1 MSLNIINIKNENEAL
16 KKQINELK
24 QENNKLKNDL
34 LMVNQTLLNYQNNIN
49 KLNMNLFEKE
59 KELNYLKQKLK
70 NNGNMKQF
78 VDYNNIIVVNFIS
91 GDGRINYGIKCLN
104 TDTFAEVEEKL
115 YKIYDEYRN
124 TNNQFVS
131 GGKIIIRFKKIYENN
146 IKDGQKVQLIV
157 PSE

>member
-131 GGKIIIRFKKIYENN
+131 GGKIIIRFKKICENN